1 MNVNQERA
9 TLADTRKV
17 RSQEDVLEHLPCLVA
32 HLIAESLGYFTP
44 QAAANAIAHYTKG
57 EAFFCEWYY
66 DWASKRFANGNTKC
80 ADIRDTV
87 LEVGEVALQNAS
99 TRRHR
104 HRGPMAEF
112 QRALAL
118 VHQVRQGD
126 QGPLFASWF

>member
-1 MNVNQERA
+1 VIQERA
-9 TLADTRKV
+9 TSADSRKV
-17 RSQEDVLEHLPCLVA
+17 RSQQDVLQRPPGLVA

-80 ADIRDTV
+80 ADLRDTV
-87 LEVGEVALQNAS
+87 LEVGEAALENAIE
-99 TRRHR
+99 RRHR

-118 VHQVRQGD
+118 VHQVRKGD